1 MFEVIVW
8 PGWLGGL
15 AIGVYMLLQLWLTGQ
30 PLGCSMSYG
39 NLCGLVS
46 RAKFFHRGD
55 FASLNNWRL
64 WFILGIPLG
73 GAIAALTSNDGVWQV
88 SFSMGEFYD
97 RVLPQ
102 ALWAKA
108 LVLMTGGALMGL
120 GARLAGGC
128 TSGHALTGLSLLNP
142 ASLSVAVLF
151 FAGGTATV
159 QVLFRSLGAV

>member
-15 AIGVYMLLQLWLTGQ
+15 AIGLYMLLQHWMTNQ

-39 NLCGLVS
+39 NLCGFVS
-46 RAKFFHRGD
+46 RASYFHRGE
-55 FASLNNWRL
+55 FARLNNWRL

-73 GAIAALTSNDGVWQV
+73 GLGATLTSNDGMWRA
-88 SFSMGEFYD
+88 SFSMGEMYD

-102 ALWAKA
+102 VLWAKA
-108 LVLMTGGALMGL
+108 LVLAGAGVLMGL

-128 TSGHALTGLSLLNP
+128 TSGHALTGLSFLNP
-142 ASLSVAVLF
+142 TSLLVAVLF

-159 QVLFRSLGAV
+159 QIMFNLLATP